1 MATVTVVRYK
11 RRKRLGDDK
20 SPMMYLLK
28 PKAGEFENLF
38 NLIHLAQEI
47 EVYRVA
53 FGGRRV
59 ARHEIFRPCDEEGLG
74 GRR

>member
-28 PKAGEFENLF
+28 PKAGESK
-38 NLIHLAQEI
+38 IYSIDSLAQEI
-47 EVYRVA
+47 ESIGSL
-53 FGGRRV
+53 GGRRV
-59 ARHEIFRPCDEEGLG
+59 ACDEILCPCDEKSAC
-74 GRR
+74 GRK

>member
-28 PKAGEFENLF
+28 PKAGGVENLF
-38 NLIHLAQEI
+38 N
-47 EVYRVA
+47 
-53 FGGRRV
+53 
-59 ARHEIFRPCDEEGLG
+59 
-74 GRR
+74 

>member
-1 MATVTVVRYK
+1 MATVKIVRYK

-28 PKAGEFENLF
+28 PKAGESKIYSIDSLV
-38 NLIHLAQEI
+38 QEI
-47 EVYRVA
+47 EFYRVA

-59 ARHEIFRPCDEEGLG
+59 ACDEIFVRAMKKLLVAGE
-74 GRR
+74 

>member
-28 PKAGEFENLF
+28 PKAGESK
-38 NLIHLAQEI
+38 IYSIDSLAQEI
-47 EVYRVA
+47 ESIGSLSVEDA
-53 FGGRRV
+53 CD
-59 ARHEIFRPCDEEGLG
+59 EILCPCDEKSAC
-74 GRR
+74 GRE